1 MAASS
6 RSAVVMV
13 GRTIG
18 VGPSVIG
25 PDPQLVATAM
35 PSPSATAIRA
45 LACRQRSRMT
55 VVTRQARAVNATG
68 QCEVNVLEGW
78 ATIPQ
83 AIFMKVSP
91 TASCTP
97 RMTTR
102 GNAAPRR
109 SRSPEAPRARNTT
122 PMISEPAAMTS
133 APAPAAIAAAPNA
146 LSGWTATG
154 AR

>member
-1 MAASS
+1 
-6 RSAVVMV
+6 MV
-13 GRTIG
+13 AR
-18 VGPSVIG
+18 
-25 PDPQLVATAM
+25 QATAV
-35 PSPSATAIRA
+35 A
-45 LACRQRSRMT
+45 
-55 VVTRQARAVNATG
+55 ATG
-68 QCEVNVLEGW
+68 QCAVNVLEGW
-78 ATIPQ
+78 VTIPQ
-83 AIFMKVSP
+83 AILMNVSP

-109 SRSPEAPRARNTT
+109 SRSPEAPSARNTT